1 MSLSL
6 ISSDKPND
14 MKNDKLT
21 DNTTSNKSSDHKLSE
36 QSIHKSSDFRSDSM
50 KSDKNVNVRS
60 NQIKS
65 NGKSSGQK
73 LSDHNSIENDM
84 KNVNSSK
91 DKGNANVNSNDKLKK
106 CYIQIKGMTC
116 ASCVSTIE
124 NHLLHHNG
132 PDGPINSALI
142 ALMAQKGEIIYHSE
156 LITPQQIASIITNL
170 GYDSTVLNCHQDYHE
185 IAFEIM
191 GIDDDN
197 CIKLKQK
204 LKIPG
209 INSVTFDQ
217 NLIKVMYDSELIGP
231 REINDVINSNGFTAT
246 PINNIIDPLNH
257 DLYLKNEI
265 KKWKRSFFFSLI
277 FGVPTMFTMLY
288 FMYIL
293 PLYARDDNDGQEGH
307 EDGHSKYLIVS
318 GLSLENLILFLLA
331 TPVQFIGGKHFYIQA
346 YKSLKH
352 ANVNMDLL
360 IIMATS
366 IAYFY
371 SVCVLIYF
379 MLIQA
384 DQSPITFFDTPP
396 MLLVFIALGRWLEC
410 LAKRKTSESLA
421 QLMSLQ
427 VS

>member
-1 MSLSL
+1 MS
-6 ISSDKPND
+6 SSDKPND
-14 MKNDKLT
+14 MKNDKLP
-21 DNTTSNKSSDHKLSE
+21 DITTSNKSSDQKSE
-36 QSIHKSSDFRSDSM
+36 SM

-60 NQIKS
+60 NEIKS

-73 LSDHNSIENDM
+73 LSDHKSIENDM
-84 KNVNSSK
+84 KNVNSS
-91 DKGNANVNSNDKLKK
+91 NDKLEK

-132 PDGPINSALI
+132 PIKSALI
-142 ALMAQKGEIIYHSE
+142 ALMAQKGEIIYDPE
-156 LITPQQIASIITNL
+156 FITPQQIASITTNL

-191 GIDDDN
+191 GIDDNN

-217 NLIKVMYDSELIGP
+217 NLIKVVYDSELIGP

-246 PINNIIDPLNH
+246 PINNVTDPLNH
-257 DLYLKNEI
+257 DLYLKDEI

-293 PLYARDDNDGQEGH
+293 PLYARDDKDGQEDH
-307 EDGHSKYLIVS
+307 EDGHSKYLIVP

-379 MLIQA
+379 MWIRA